1 MLVFLFEDFF
11 ENIQFKNCSSFNI
24 FFSFS
29 RRTKLCVK
37 QSGNYSNLKLKCMK
51 YFHLRV
57 NPVSRTRA
65 VQLLHWILNL
75 SICFALRFHA
85 FMYLEKIWSRL
96 LPRIHAKDSYISNS
110 NSKMFPCLFPR
121 FITNNAESYSHVL
134 HKVRLLVWRLGY
146 SAAAATVAEQIE
158 K

>member
-96 LPRIHAKDSYISNS
+96 LLRIHAKESYIIIYPKTSFEKLRWIS
-110 NSKMFPCLFPR
+110 PVLSPFPIKKYLM
-121 FITNNAESYSHVL
+121 
-134 HKVRLLVWRLGY
+134 
-146 SAAAATVAEQIE
+146 
-158 K
+158 